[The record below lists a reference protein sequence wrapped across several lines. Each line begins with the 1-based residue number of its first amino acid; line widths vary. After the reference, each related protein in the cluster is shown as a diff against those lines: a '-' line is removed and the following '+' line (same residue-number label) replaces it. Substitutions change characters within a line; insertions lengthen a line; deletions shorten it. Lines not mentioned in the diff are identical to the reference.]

1 MHEHK
6 TNKTKKNKRTEL
18 NKIQTNLEH
27 KIVSFERYM
36 FDLLST
42 SMSLDVPDDADFGL

>member
-1 MHEHK
+1 MREHK

-27 KIVSFERYM
+27 KIVSFEGYM
-36 FDLLST
+36 LGLLST
-42 SMSLDVPDDADFGL
+42 SMSSDVPNDAEFGL

>member
-27 KIVSFERYM
+27 KIVLFEGYM
-36 FDLLST
+36 LDLLST
-42 SMSLDVPDDADFGL
+42 SMSLEVPNDADFGL